1 MRKKPSFY
9 KGGSRTGAQ
18 RKKKVLKPTFKGR
31 PSPLSQ
37 NPRSANV
44 LFQVIIRY
52 TGASS
57 QYEDFKIVLCSSQ
70 EQK

>member
-1 MRKKPSFY
+1 MRKKPSLY
-9 KGGSRTGAQ
+9 KGGSRTGTQ
-18 RKKKVLKPTFKGR
+18 KKRKSNNNKKVLKP
-31 PSPLSQ
+31 SQ

-52 TGASS
+52 TRASS

-70 EQK
+70 ENCSY